1 MSMFS
6 ALLVYNTISWTHN
19 ISWCVFMHFAHRDR
33 TCASRIWIKWIFL
46 TCTSNPGNFLSWI
59 ICILLNKVILELYK
73 QCFWLLHYFS
83 LSFFTHSATQ
93 LPTRRFSYPNMLLHA
108 YIQAWTSNVDYM
120 HMFHV
125 YLHRMWITR
134 SCSISTSRLH
144 YQFGNLSVL
153 LNKKISLLLYH

>member
-1 MSMFS
+1 MCSCTLHTVTELVLHGFGLNGFS
-6 ALLVYNTISWTHN
+6 WPALLTLVTFLAELYVYY
-19 ISWCVFMHFAHRDR
+19 
-33 TCASRIWIKWIFL
+33 WIKLSLNCI
-46 TCTSNPGNFLSWI
+46 SNVFGYFI
-59 ICILLNKVILELYK
+59 ISL
-73 QCFWLLHYFS
+73 

-153 LNKKISLLLYH
+153 LNKKKSHYYYTIKISSTCIPGKSFQSCTVSL